1 MQKSVNETV
10 LKFTK
15 KRSPTMPC
23 SMGNS
28 KRARHDDN
36 DNGHSGF
43 NNININ
49 INSNIYWIIMK
60 DLFF

>member
-1 MQKSVNETV
+1 MQKSVNKTV

-15 KRSPTMPC
+15 KRGPTMPC

-28 KRARHDDN
+28 KRTKYDDN
-36 DNGHSGF
+36 DKGHSGF

-49 INSNIYWIIMK
+49 INSNIY
-60 DLFF
+60 

>member
-28 KRARHDDN
+28 KRARYDDN
-36 DNGHSGF
+36 DKGHSGF

-49 INSNIYWIIMK
+49 INSNIY
-60 DLFF
+60 

>member
-1 MQKSVNETV
+1 MQKSVYETV

-15 KRSPTMPC
+15 KRGPTMPC

-28 KRARHDDN
+28 KRARYDDN

-43 NNININ
+43 NYINIKLN
-49 INSNIYWIIMK
+49 
-60 DLFF
+60 